1 MVLFLVLP
9 RVPGLPDWRVQEAQR
24 INLAHWYRPRCA
36 HGLVWCHGLLAA
48 LLDQTGY
55 WAIRIV
61 TGVPDAL
68 PIIGPLLVT
77 LLRGGASVG
86 QGTLSR
92 FYTVH
97 TLVLPLLATSALLI
111 HFLLIRKQGIS
122 GPL

>member
-1 MVLFLVLP
+1 M
-9 RVPGLPDWRVQEAQR
+9 
-24 INLAHWYRPRCA
+24 AHGDCLGGDY
-36 HGLVWCHGLLAA
+36 GLVWSHRILLAIY
-48 LLDQTGY
+48 DQTGY

-68 PIIGPLLVT
+68 PFVGPVLVG

-97 TLVLPLLATSALLI
+97 TLVLPLFATAGLLV

>member
-1 MVLFLVLP
+1 MAN
-9 RVPGLPDWRVQEAQR
+9 GYSAGGD
-24 INLAHWYRPRCA
+24 Y
-36 HGLVWCHGLLAA
+36 GLVWGHWILAA
-48 LLDQTGY
+48 LYDQTGY

-68 PIIGPLLVT
+68 PFVGSVLVG

-97 TLVLPLLATSALLI
+97 TLVLPLFATAGLLV

>member
-1 MVLFLVLP
+1 MVCILGIATYLGCILTGGFKKPRELTWLTGIVLA
-9 RVPGLPDWRVQEAQR
+9 VLTVSFGV
-24 INLAHWYRPRCA
+24 
-36 HGLVWCHGLLAA
+36 
-48 LLDQTGY
+48 TGY
-55 WAIRIV
+55 SLPFTI
-61 TGVPDAL
+61 DAL
-68 PIIGPLLVT
+68 PVIGPLLVT

-97 TLVLPLLATSALLI
+97 TLVLPLLATAALLV

>member
-1 MVLFLVLP
+1 MAH
-9 RVPGLPDWRVQEAQR
+9 RHCPGGT
-24 INLAHWYRPRCA
+24 
-36 HGLVWCHGLLAA
+36 HGLLWCDGLLAA
-48 LLDQTGY
+48 LSDQTGY

-68 PIIGPLLVT
+68 PIVGPLLVT

-97 TLVLPLLATSALLI
+97 TLVLPLLATSALLV

>member
-1 MVLFLVLP
+1 M
-9 RVPGLPDWRVQEAQR
+9 
-24 INLAHWYRPRCA
+24 AHRYRLS
-36 HGLVWCHGLLAA
+36 GSHGLLRCYR
-48 LLDQTGY
+48 LLSTVSDQTGY

-68 PIIGPLLVT
+68 PVIGPLLVT

-97 TLVLPLLATSALLI
+97 TLVLPLLATAALLV

>member
-1 MVLFLVLP
+1 M
-9 RVPGLPDWRVQEAQR
+9 
-24 INLAHWYRPRCA
+24 
-36 HGLVWCHGLLAA
+36 
-48 LLDQTGY
+48 
-55 WAIRIV
+55 

-68 PIIGPLLVT
+68 PVVGPLLVT

-97 TLVLPLLATSALLI
+97 TLVLPLLATAALLV